1 MSTFNFTL
9 PGGQAFTLK
18 GPEGMTFEQ
27 AQAIFKQQSDT
38 GSLAGFNVGDVVSAA
53 TQAAEGLTAAAPQLS
68 QGLAS
73 ASGLLPKNIDTSSIS
88 AALGP
93 GGSAVNG
100 QISSALTGTGPAVAS
115 ITTGASAGIN
125 AAVSGIGPTLSAG
138 FAAFKN
144 VLPGAIAT
152 TQANLPGELAK
163 SQAALPGAL
172 AQISGSLGSIN
183 SLATGAIR
191 SLSTTLSGT
200 PTQGIDVSNLAK
212 QTPSLGGIGNL
223 SSGDV
228 TATLA
233 QASKLVG
240 QSAAELSNTGGLGK
254 FGFDASQLERA
265 GLIKPGTAAQFLN
278 QGANQLSD
286 VLKSP
291 TVWTGKDGIKGVD
304 NLLGNE
310 NLQSKIQQDLM
321 SSGLNDLRQIGI
333 PTDKLT
339 PQALS
344 GLATNAAKS
353 VEDAAKWA
361 TGGAGLTP
369 GIKAGFDSVASNSA
383 FAVNLSQGT
392 AEESVLKERIV
403 EPSVNTVNSA
413 TVDAA
418 AARIVGNDKVPDV
431 ASNNTSGS
439 AEIAVTSYVDFLN
452 ETNAALDAL
461 TQNSLSYLS
470 QQPQISQS
478 QWNTVNQ
485 EYQTIRATFN
495 ARNTDLVN
503 AATSAVNS
511 LDSADPNY
519 ARLVNVYNGFSKLF
533 DLVKKQSE
541 TVKQIIANLANKIT
555 T

>member
-9 PGGQAFTLK
+9 PSGESFVLK
-18 GPEGMTFEQ
+18 GPDGMTQEQ
-27 AQAIFKQQSDT
+27 AEAIFKQQSDT
-38 GSLAGFNVGDVVSAA
+38 GSLTGFKVGDVVSAA
-53 TQAAEGLTAAAPQLS
+53 TQAAEGLRAAAPQLS

-73 ASGLLPKNIDTSSIS
+73 AAGLLPKNIDTSSIS

-93 GGSAVNG
+93 GGSAVSG
-100 QISSALTGTGPAVAS
+100 QISSALTGAGPAIAS
-115 ITTGASAGIN
+115 LTTGASATIN
-125 AAVSGIGPTLSAG
+125 AALSSGTSTLTSG
-138 FAAFKN
+138 FANFGA
-144 VLPGAIAT
+144 VLPGAVAT
-152 TQANLPGELAK
+152 AQANLPGELSKA
-163 SQAALPGAL
+163 QAALPGAL
-172 AQISGSLGSIN
+172 AQLSSTLSSTQ
-183 SLATGAIR
+183 SLAASAVR
-191 SLSTTLSGT
+191 SLSSTLGGT
-200 PTQGIDVSNLAK
+200 PLQGIDIANLAK
-212 QTPSLGGIGNL
+212 QTPSLGAIGNL
-223 SSGDV
+223 NQGDV

-240 QSAAELSNTGGLGK
+240 QGVTELTNSGGLGK
-254 FGFDASQLERA
+254 FGFDATQLERA
-265 GLIKPGTAAQFLN
+265 GFIKPGTAVQFLN

-286 VLKSP
+286 VIKSP
-291 TVWTGKDGIKGVD
+291 TVWTGKDGVRGPED
-304 NLLGNE
+304 LLGNE
-310 NLQSKIQQDLM
+310 NLQSKIQQGLM
-321 SSGLNDLRQIGI
+321 SSGLGDLRQMGI

-361 TGGAGLTP
+361 TGGAGLP
-369 GIKAGFDSVASNSA
+369 AGIKASFDKVATNSA
-383 FAVNLSQGT
+383 FAVNLSQGS
-392 AEESVLKERIV
+392 AEAPVLKERVV
-403 EPSVNTVNSA
+403 EPSSDTVNAA

-418 AARIVGNDKVPDV
+418 ATRIVGNDKVPDV

-519 ARLVNVYNGFSKLF
+519 TRLVNVYNGFSKLF